1 MTDGSDL
8 SIGVLEGLLDGRDL
22 SRAEAREFMNLVM
35 NGQVPTARLAGI
47 LTALRIKGETVP
59 EITGFAEAMREN
71 AVTVA
76 AGRDDLIDTCGTGGD
91 GTGTINIS
99 TATALL
105 AAAMGIPVAK
115 HGNRAVSSRSGSA
128 DVLEALGVRIDL
140 SPKEAAD
147 AINDVGIGFL
157 FAPNLHPAM
166 KHAMPA
172 RRELGVRTV
181 FNVLGPLTNPAGA
194 RRQLMGVYDPALC
207 EPICRVLAELGS
219 HRAFVV
225 HGAGGLD
232 EVSPVG
238 ETRVAS
244 LSEGKVTVFT
254 FTPEEAG
261 IEPCALSDLAGGTPA
276 ENAESI
282 RAIFGGETGPRSDA
296 VLLNA
301 GFAAVVA
308 ERAGNVKEGVAAAR
322 AAFPRTVTSA
332 PSSSSNSVRGGVRRM
347 RRAVSEERIRAVVS
361 MRIARSLASSAVRWA
376 WLANAAACS
385 ALR

>member
-1 MTDGSDL
+1 MNV
-8 SIGVLEGLLDGRDL
+8 GVLEHLIAGRDL
-22 SRAEAREFMNLVM
+22 SRDEARGFMNRVM
-35 NGQVPTARLAGI
+35 AGEVPTARLAGI
-47 LTALRIKGETVP
+47 LTALRIKGETVD
-59 EITGFAEAMREN
+59 EITGFAAAMREN
-71 AVTVA
+71 AVRVDV
-76 AGRDDLIDTCGTGGD
+76 GRDDLIDTCGTGGD

-140 SPKEAAD
+140 SPKEAAA
-147 AINDVGIGFL
+147 AIDEVGIGFL
-157 FAPNLHPAM
+157 FAPKMHPAM
-166 KHAMPA
+166 KYAMPA
-172 RRELGVRTV
+172 RRELSVRTV
-181 FNVLGPLTNPAGA
+181 FNVLGPLTNPAEA
-194 RRQLMGVYDPALC
+194 NRQLMGVYDPDLC

-219 HRAFVV
+219 EKAFVV

-244 LSEGKVTVFT
+244 LAEGRVTVFT
-254 FTPEEAG
+254 FAPEEAG
-261 IEPCALSDLAGGTPA
+261 IEPCSLSDLAGGTPE

-282 RAIFGGETGPRSDA
+282 RAIFAGEKGPRTDA

-308 ERAGNVKEGVAAAR
+308 GRAESVRDGVEAAR
-322 AAFPRTVTSA
+322 AAIADGSA
-332 PSSSSNSVRGGVRRM
+332 
-347 RRAVSEERIRAVVS
+347 
-361 MRIARSLASSAVRWA
+361 ARLLAT
-376 WLANAAACS
+376 LAGTANPVQGEGS
-385 ALR
+385 

>member
-1 MTDGSDL
+1 MNE
-8 SIGVLEGLLDGRDL
+8 GVLEHLMAGRDL
-22 SRAEAREFMNLVM
+22 SREEARGFMNRVM
-35 NGQVPTARLAGI
+35 AGEVPTARLAGI
-47 LTALRIKGETVP
+47 LTALRIKGETVD
-59 EITGFAEAMREN
+59 EITGFASAMREN
-71 AVTVA
+71 AVKVDV
-76 AGRDDLIDTCGTGGD
+76 GQGDMIDTCGTGGD

-140 SPKEAAD
+140 SPEEAAA
-147 AINDVGIGFL
+147 AIDEVGIGFL

-194 RRQLMGVYDPALC
+194 NRQLMGVYDPALC

-219 HRAFVV
+219 ERAFVV

-244 LSEGKVTVFT
+244 LADGKVTVFT
-254 FTPEEAG
+254 FGPEEAG
-261 IEPCALSDLAGGTPA
+261 IEPCSLADLAGGTPE

-282 RAIFGGETGPRSDA
+282 RAIFAGESGPRADA

-308 ERAGNVKEGVAAAR
+308 GRSEKVRDGVEAAR
-322 AAFPRTVTSA
+322 ATISNGSA
-332 PSSSSNSVRGGVRRM
+332 TRLLT
-347 RRAVSEERIRAVVS
+347 A
-361 MRIARSLASSAVRWA
+361 LAGSGSP
-376 WLANAAACS
+376 LQGEGS
-385 ALR
+385 

>member
-322 AAFPRTVTSA
+322 AAIADRTAS
-332 PSSSSNSVRGGVRRM
+332 RL
-347 RRAVSEERIRAVVS
+347 
-361 MRIARSLASSAVRWA
+361 LAT
-376 WLANAAACS
+376 LADGEGS
-385 ALR
+385 